1 MICIGLLQIISRM
14 MDQENESRQI
24 AGYNNQI
31 ILFRLEIQGSTDG
44 FFYFPD
50 LLVFSTGIAGIRL
63 IQKPAVEIGSLPLH
77 MSTMQISNQMK
88 TKMSWQTFSVA
99 INQFGIW
106 VCPVQPLQNMR
117 SARDNHNSM
126 HCRIVRRHCRMHMQR
141 WLLGQRPE
149 VSAVHCL

>member
-1 MICIGLLQIISRM
+1 

-99 INQFGIW
+99 INQGILRLLFGNRLLPWCLLQHVLELQSWHVGRW
-106 VCPVQPLQNMR
+106 V
-117 SARDNHNSM
+117 
-126 HCRIVRRHCRMHMQR
+126 
-141 WLLGQRPE
+141 
-149 VSAVHCL
+149 